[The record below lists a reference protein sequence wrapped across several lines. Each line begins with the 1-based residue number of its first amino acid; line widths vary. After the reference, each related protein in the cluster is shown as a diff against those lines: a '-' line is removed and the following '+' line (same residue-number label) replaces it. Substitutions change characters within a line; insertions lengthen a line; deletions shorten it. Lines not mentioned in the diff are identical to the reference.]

1 MDDTLPDGRGLFF
14 YNISAKT
21 ANKLQR
27 AAVTELLSYMGPK
40 FFVDTLFGLLIL
52 IL

>member
-1 MDDTLPDGRGLFF
+1 MTLCRMGESSFF
-14 YNISAKT
+14 HNISAKT

-27 AAVTELLSYMGPK
+27 ASVTEPLSYVGPEI
-40 FFVDTLFGLLIL
+40 FVDTLFGLLIL